1 MSGTTG
7 KILEM
12 WCINVEDLLLKEEIE
27 KERSSLCDYH
37 KVVISID
44 VVSSKLTL
52 SEHLMQ
58 KF

>member
-27 KERSSLCDYH
+27 KERSSLCDYR

-52 SEHLMQ
+52 GKHLMQ